1 MSVAKSREL
10 GTGVLAGVVL
20 GGLVSSVLSIGN
32 VTYAAPIGGFVAGAC
47 AAYIIYAKMGHA
59 SLAGALAGVLS
70 LPFFLGVSQILV
82 IFEVI
87 PLPSGAQPSFAELQG
102 AVVAITLMNLLA
114 GGIGG
119 SILGMVRHPPMTPPP
134 QSVIPGVPG
143 QTKYCVQCGAQ
154 FPSGTVL
161 CPQCG
166 AKQPQ

>member
-10 GTGVLAGVVL
+10 GTGVLAGAIL
-20 GGLVSSVLSIGN
+20 GGLVSSLLSIGN
-32 VTYAAPIGGFVAGAC
+32 VTYAAPIGGFVAGAS
-47 AAYIIYAKMGHA
+47 AAYVIYAKMGHA
-59 SLAGALAGVLS
+59 SLAGVLAGVLS
-70 LPFFLGVSQILV
+70 LPFFLGLTQILV

-114 GGIGG
+114 GGVGG

-134 QSVIPGVPG
+134 QTVVAGVPI
-143 QTKYCVQCGAQ
+143 QNTYCVQCGAH
-154 FPSGTVL
+154 FPLGTIL

>member
-1 MSVAKSREL
+1 MSAAKSREL
-10 GTGVLAGVVL
+10 GTGVLAGLVL

-32 VTYAAPIGGFVAGAC
+32 VSYSAPIGGFIAGAC
-47 AAYIIYAKMGHA
+47 AAYIVYAKIGPA
-59 SLAGALAGVLS
+59 SLAGALAGLLS

-82 IFEVI
+82 IFGVI
-87 PLPSGAQPSFAELQG
+87 PLPTGTQPSLTELQG

-114 GGIGG
+114 GGVGG

-134 QSVIPGVPG
+134 EAIIPGVPG